1 MSDVSAFG
9 ITVDLPPGWDGS
21 IAKRP
26 DPRRADIPDV
36 APEDVPEVEIT
47 PEAAPETEAEAAAAA
62 EAETAPDAAPEDAPE
77 VFSEAE
83 AAEAAVDPGTENP
96 VTHLANFPLPPIRGD
111 YGSGAVERMGP
122 TDILVCLVEFDAEAA
137 ATELF
142 ATTGIP
148 EFTAGDFSPN
158 TMQRTIAGMC
168 GAQAFFTVAGRA
180 FSAYVVLGSFA
191 RRAALVPAVNQ
202 LLADLEI
209 EPA

>member
-26 DPRRADIPDV
+26 EPRRADIPDV

-47 PEAAPETEAEAAAAA
+47 PEAAPEEAPEAGTEA
-62 EAETAPDAAPEDAPE
+62 APE

-83 AAEAAVDPGTENP
+83 AAEAADDPGTENP

-191 RRAALVPAVNQ
+191 RRAALVPTVNE

>member
-9 ITVDLPPGWDGS
+9 ITVDLPTGWDGS

-26 DPRRADIPDV
+26 DPRPADIPDV

-47 PEAAPETEAEAAAAA
+47 PEAAPETEAEAAVAA
-62 EAETAPDAAPEDAPE
+62 EAETAPE
-77 VFSEAE
+77 VFSEVE

-96 VTHLANFPLPPIRGD
+96 VTHIANFPLPPIRGD

-122 TDILVCLVEFDAEAA
+122 TDILICLVEFDAEAA
-137 ATELF
+137 GTELF

-168 GAQAFFTVAGRA
+168 GAQAFFTEAGRA
-180 FSAYVVLGSFA
+180 FSAYVVLGSFT
-191 RRAALVPAVNQ
+191 RRAALVPTVNE

>member
-9 ITVDLPPGWDGS
+9 ITVDLPTGWDGS

-26 DPRRADIPDV
+26 DPQPADIPDV

-62 EAETAPDAAPEDAPE
+62 EIETAPE

-96 VTHLANFPLPPIRGD
+96 VTHIANFPLPPIRGD

-122 TDILVCLVEFDAEAA
+122 TDILICLVEFDAEAA
-137 ATELF
+137 GTELF
-142 ATTGIP
+142 AATGIP

-168 GAQAFFTVAGRA
+168 GAQAFFTEAGRA

-191 RRAALVPAVNQ
+191 RRAALVPTVNE